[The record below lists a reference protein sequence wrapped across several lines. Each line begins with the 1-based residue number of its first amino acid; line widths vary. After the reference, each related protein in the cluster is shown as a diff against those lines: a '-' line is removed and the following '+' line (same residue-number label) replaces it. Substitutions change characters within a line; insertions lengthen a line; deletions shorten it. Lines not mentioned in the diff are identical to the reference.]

1 MANLIDNIKQSL
13 SPKKE
18 LVSENSAPNDAVAEL
33 RNWYHDRYESILVQ
47 RNFLFLLVVF
57 ASVLILS
64 SVYVVGEIA
73 ANKNIKPFVVE
84 IEDKTGITNLVNP
97 LTRTEFTSN
106 QALNSYFIM
115 QYIRSRETYDAMTY
129 QYNYQ
134 TITRLYSER
143 EIYANFWSNMQS
155 DKNNPISVYGK
166 NNSTLLKLRSIQF
179 PEDNKAQVRFTL
191 VENAGQKRSYPKIVT
206 LIFEYKELD
215 LTIDERQ
222 VNPLGFQVTQYRID
236 DEIL

>member
-1 MANLIDNIKQSL
+1 
-13 SPKKE
+13 
-18 LVSENSAPNDAVAEL
+18 VAEL

-73 ANKNIKPFVVE
+73 ANKSIKPFVVE

-106 QALNSYFIM
+106 QALNSYFVM
-115 QYIRSRETYDAMTY
+115 QYIRSRETYDSMTY

-134 TITRLYSER
+134 TVVRLYSER
-143 EIYANFWSNMQS
+143 QIYSDFWNNMQS
-155 DKNNPISVYGK
+155 NKNNPISMYGK
-166 NNSTLLKLRSIQF
+166 NNSTVLKLRSIQF
-179 PEDNKAQVRFTL
+179 PEDNKAQVRFSVL
-191 VENAGQKRSYPKIVT
+191 ESGGQKNNYPKIVT